1 MYVFAIEIVSFATG
15 LKTFAI
21 SSGIKMYKSII
32 KEKKKKHD
40 KIVLLTK
47 SKLNNIEVLIFKV

>member
-1 MYVFAIEIVSFATG
+1 MYVFAIEIVSFATE
-15 LKTFAI
+15 LKIFAI
-21 SSGIKMYKSII
+21 SSAIKMYKSII